1 MNLMIVSGFLGSG
14 KTTFIIQVAQAAS
27 KKGLKTAILV
37 NEVGETGIDDLF
49 MRRLDL
55 NVWEMLGGCIC
66 CTLAAS
72 LPETLM
78 KLESDYA
85 PDLVIM
91 EPTGVADPSNVVR
104 ALDYFKGKNPIQKYQ
119 IALLDPMR
127 IKMLMEVLTPLTTS
141 TIKSSDIVLINKAD
155 LACDEEIEYSIRTA
169 QEIKPDIE
177 VKSVSAKN
185 GIDPQIL
192 EELLACLN

>member
-1 MNLMIVSGFLGSG
+1 MNLLIATGFLGSG
-14 KTTFIIQVAQAAS
+14 KTTFIIQIAKEAS
-27 KKGLKTAILV
+27 EKGFKTAILV

-49 MRRLDL
+49 MRQLDL

-66 CTLAAS
+66 CTIAAS

-91 EPTGVADPSNVVR
+91 EPTGAADPSNIVS
-104 ALDYFKGKNPIQKYQ
+104 ALDSFRGKNPIQKYQ
-119 IALLDPMR
+119 VALLDPTR

-141 TIKSSDIVLINKAD
+141 TIKSSDIVLVNKVD
-155 LACDEEIEYSIRTA
+155 LASDEEIEYSIRIA
-169 QEIKPDIE
+169 QEIKPGIE
-177 VKSVSAKN
+177 VKVVSAKN
-185 GIDPQIL
+185 GIDPGLL
-192 EELLACLN
+192 EELFACLS